1 MRAKLVNEGFWANT
15 EDYGTGGSETKKWPY
30 VTGGGYETDIDMSTF
45 YDGVEDL
52 LRLTD
57 GKITDEVINGAIRL
71 IIDNTPFIEWLE
83 VNKGKKVDGHF
94 NEYYNKVKYFSY

>member
-1 MRAKLVNEGFWANT
+1 MKAKFVNEGFWANT
-15 EDYGTGGSETKKWPY
+15 EEDDENS
-30 VTGGGYETDIDMSTF
+30 VSRGGYETEIGMVSF

-71 IIDNTPFIEWLE
+71 IIDNTPFINWLE
-83 VNKGKKVDGHF
+83 VNKGKTVHGVFNDSSNKVD
-94 NEYYNKVKYFSY
+94 YFSY